1 MTDTLDATPT
11 PAADSNS
18 RELIS
23 FRVADQEYC
32 VDIMAVREIR
42 GWSPATP
49 LPRSPD
55 YVRGVLNLR
64 GAILPVMDLSAR
76 LGFAPASPT
85 ERHVIV
91 VVQFSGRL
99 VGLLVD
105 AVSDILAID
114 EASMQEP
121 PDLAADRTR
130 GFVTKVISLDGR
142 LISEIALER
151 LLPERDL
158 AA

>member
-1 MTDTLDATPT
+1 MTDQNVPSTAS
-11 PAADSNS
+11 ADHK

-49 LPRSPD
+49 LPQSPD

-76 LGFAPASPT
+76 LGISPVSPT

-91 VVQFSGRL
+91 VVRSGERL

-105 AVSDILAID
+105 AVSDILAVD
-114 EASMQEP
+114 QGAMQDP
-121 PDLAADRTR
+121 PDLAGDRLK
-130 GFVTKVISLDGR
+130 GFVTKVITLEGR

>member
-1 MTDTLDATPT
+1 MTDQNVPSTAS
-11 PAADSNS
+11 ADHK

-49 LPRSPD
+49 LPQSPD

-76 LGFAPASPT
+76 LGFSPVSPT

-91 VVQFSGRL
+91 VVRSGERL

-105 AVSDILAID
+105 AVSDILAVD
-114 EASMQEP
+114 QGSMQDP
-121 PDLAADRTR
+121 PDLAGDRLK
-130 GFVTKVISLDGR
+130 GFVTKVITLEGR